1 MKNFYRFFFLL
12 FIFSSKILFSQ
23 NQSSTTEQ
31 RRYDDINGKIITDEN
46 IIKTINAKR
55 QNAIAQEQ
63 KRVNRATATQNMVE
77 MCTNGGFEQYETISG
92 KTYLKNFLYATG
104 DQSGPTECRAI
115 TNLADLN
122 INIYD
127 PNNTN
132 VMTTTVPANF
142 IDPYMG
148 DIKAFDQYALKVNYE
163 NSYNM
168 SASVQGKRFKTN
180 NEDFLKFNFKVV
192 LQTVYDTS
200 HKDNQ
205 PFFKARILNK
215 KREVV
220 SEFCLTGDEKN

>member
-12 FIFSSKILFSQ
+12 FIFISKILFSQ

-115 TNLADLN
+115 TNIADLN
-122 INIYD
+122 INAYD
-127 PNNTN
+127 PNNAN
-132 VMTTTVPANF
+132 VMTTTVPANY
-142 IDPYMG
+142 IDLYMG
-148 DIKAFDQYALKVNYE
+148 DIKAFDQYALKVNYD
-163 NSYNM
+163 NSYSM

-180 NEDFLKFNFKVV
+180 NEDFLKFKDYPFAGIYYVVPPMFSGESDETLQDGLVMEIKDAFENFK
-192 LQTVYDTS
+192 S
-200 HKDNQ
+200 
-205 PFFKARILNK
+205 
-215 KREVV
+215 
-220 SEFCLTGDEKN
+220 KN